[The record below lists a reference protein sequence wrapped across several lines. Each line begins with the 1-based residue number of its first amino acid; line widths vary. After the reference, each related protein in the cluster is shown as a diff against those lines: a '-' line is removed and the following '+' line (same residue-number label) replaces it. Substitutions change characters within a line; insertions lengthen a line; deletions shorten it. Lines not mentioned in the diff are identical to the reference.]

1 MSLLKHLLLTVTL
14 AIAAILIGTVWV
26 SVDSARQYL
35 GAQLQAQGDSA
46 VSSLALSLSQPS
58 NQDPVIQELLIA
70 ALFDTGQF
78 KRIELFDVDE
88 HSIVVREV
96 SDERGGKLS
105 QVAPKWFSEWL
116 PISHSVAIGQVSN
129 GWQQVGHV
137 EIETDAASARDS
149 LWASFIRVLL
159 LGLAA
164 GGAWALAVV
173 VLMRWL
179 RRALRDEIQTRV
191 QGISGEGPAQASPTR
206 SVVFKELAEV
216 SQVID
221 AVRDRVQATAQEQT
235 ARLESLELALN
246 RDDITGLANRRYF
259 LNELRKCLQPAG
271 ADQAPKRGYVLLF
284 RQRDLVAI
292 TKLMSRTHV
301 DAWLRNVGDQVQ
313 TLLTQQGLPKAQL
326 ARLNGSDFVI
336 LLPEIE
342 GPAIAPFSE
351 ALVKALAHLRV
362 QLPNGEFCRWAIA
375 LTNYQCRDD
384 FTEVLSR
391 LDLALMRAESIGHG
405 EVEFISRV
413 EDSSEAALQATGETQ
428 WRELIQE
435 GLAHQR
441 FFLDTQL
448 ALSPL
453 AQAPTYEAT
462 LMLASVHAERP
473 DADGDLQSISA
484 YLFMPI
490 AVRLGLS
497 ALCDLRS
504 IALAG
509 QWLHEHPESSL
520 ILRVSLPSL
529 LQPNFQEQL
538 NRKLARYSGVWQRLY
553 IELDAY
559 GALAHPQELI
569 DFVQATHPHG
579 VRFGMRRVFEQP
591 SVLALLDNLRLA
603 YINVRVEALQSLY
616 QTTGGRALMTAL
628 ATTCQALTIQIRPDR
643 PDSLLSEIKECLK
656 I

>member
-1 MSLLKHLLLTVTL
+1 MSLLKHLLITVTL
-14 AIAAILIGTVWV
+14 VIAAILVGTLWL
-26 SVDSARQYL
+26 SVDSARNYL
-35 GAQLQAQGDSA
+35 EGQLQAQSDSA
-46 VSSLALSLSQPS
+46 ATALALTLSQPS
-58 NQDPVIQELLIA
+58 NQDAVMQELLIS
-70 ALFDTGQF
+70 ALYDTGQF
-78 KRIELFDVDE
+78 TRIQLVDTAGHNLVLRQVETHEVGVSSEL
-88 HSIVVREV
+88 
-96 SDERGGKLS
+96 
-105 QVAPKWFSEWL
+105 APQWFNRWL
-116 PISHSVAIGQVSN
+116 PIKSGVALAQISD
-129 GWQQVGHV
+129 GWRQVGRL
-137 EIETDAASARDS
+137 EIDSDASQAQDA
-149 LWASFIRVLL
+149 LWASFVRVLAL
-159 LGLAA
+159 VLVAGAIWMLAII
-164 GGAWALAVV
+164 
-173 VLMRWL
+173 VLIRWL
-179 RRALRDEIQTRV
+179 RRALREEIQVRV
-191 QGISGEGPAQASPTR
+191 SGIAEQNNGQAVTPQR
-206 SVVFKELAEV
+206 HVVFKELVEIT
-216 SQVID
+216 QVID
-221 AVRDRVQATAQEQT
+221 AVHKRVRATVEEQG
-235 ARLESLELALN
+235 ARIESLQFELHQ
-246 RDDITGLANRRYF
+246 DEVTKLANRRYF
-259 LNELRKCLQPAG
+259 VNELRKVLQPAEG
-271 ADQAPKRGYVLLF
+271 KTPGHVLLF
-284 RQRDLVAI
+284 RQRDLAAI
-292 TKLMSRTHV
+292 TKMMTRANV
-301 DAWLRNVGDQVQ
+301 DAWLYSVGQRIQQVLATHQ
-313 TLLTQQGLPKAQL
+313 LQQSVL

-391 LDLALMRAESIGHG
+391 LDQALMRAESIGHG

-413 EDSSEAALQATGETQ
+413 EDSGEAALQAAGETQ

-448 ALSPL
+448 APSSLGGES
-453 AQAPTYEAT
+453 TYEAT

-473 DADGDLQSISA
+473 EADGDLQSISA

-529 LQPNFQEQL
+529 LQSNFQEQL

-569 DFVQATHPHG
+569 EFVQATHPHG

-616 QTTGGRALMTAL
+616 QTTGGRALITAL
-628 ATTCQALTIQIRPDR
+628 ATTCHALTIQIRPDR

-656 I
+656 II